1 MLLLNRGNYNL
12 LVSRR
17 WLRRDGYFFSLSFLD
32 LDMSLHG
39 AVPAAASASQAGR
52 LYFTSVREVRS
63 QEGKTELFDPA
74 RFERSIRAAFVA
86 AGIAGERNEPMV
98 LHVVDEAIAKLSLL
112 STGMPDAQE
121 LRQLAHAALV
131 DTNLPMVA
139 AAYLRQTTADVDP
152 GRSFGVALTEAQKSG
167 RRVGP
172 PLASR
177 RRLPNERQSITHKF
191 QVGSHK
197 GYVTVG
203 LYEDGSPGEIF
214 VSMSK
219 EGSTMSGLLDSLATS
234 VSIGLQHGVPL
245 RTVVDKFSHVHFDP
259 SGFTENPNI
268 RYAKSVVDY
277 IFRWLGQ
284 KFPEAMSR
292 QEVLDADTVELVPR
306 SEMAPD
312 VKPDSPLAGA
322 CPMLTP
328 RKVYKPFEYPA
339 YFELF
344 TKQNQAHWL
353 PLEVNMEADI
363 TDYKHKLS
371 PAEMAVITNI
381 LRFFT
386 QGDIE
391 VNNNYNSQLIPHFPK
406 PEIRMMLSSFA
417 AMEGIHI
424 WAYSYLNDT
433 LGLPDTEYSAFLNIQ
448 AMREKYEYVQNFN
461 VRTVEDLA
469 INMAVFGGFM
479 EGVSLFSS
487 FAILMHFP
495 RMGRL
500 KGVGQIITW
509 SIRDET
515 LHSDGICRLFRDL
528 ISENRH
534 LWTPELQKTLYSACQ
549 DMVTLEDAFIDACF
563 SLGDIPGLKG
573 EDVKQYIRYI
583 ADRRLHN
590 LGLDALYGA
599 AKNPLPWLDAMINAK
614 EHTNFFENRA
624 TEYAKG
630 GVINDWT

>member
-1 MLLLNRGNYNL
+1 MTP
-12 LVSRR
+12 
-17 WLRRDGYFFSLSFLD
+17 
-32 LDMSLHG
+32 HG
-39 AVPAAASASQAGR
+39 SVPVPSSASQAGR

-63 QEGKTELFDPA
+63 RDGKSEPFDPA
-74 RFERSIRAAFVA
+74 RLERSIRTAFA
-86 AGIAGERNEPMV
+86 SAGITGERNEPMV

-112 STGMPDAQE
+112 SGGTPDAQE

-139 AAYLRQTTADVDP
+139 TAYLRQTDDVDP
-152 GRSFGVALTEAQKSG
+152 GRSFGIALTEAQKTG

-177 RRLPNERQSITHKF
+177 RRLPDERQSITHKF

-292 QEVLDADTVELVPR
+292 QEVLDADMVELVPR

-339 YFELF
+339 YFEMF

-406 PEIRMMLSSFA
+406 PEIRMMLSAFA

-433 LGLPDTEYSAFLNIQ
+433 LGLPDTEYSSFLNIQ

-469 INMAVFGGFM
+469 INLAVFGGFM

-549 DMVTLEDAFIDACF
+549 DMVNLEDAFIDACF
-563 SLGDIPGLKG
+563 SLGDIPGLKA

-599 AKNPLPWLDAMINAK
+599 VKNPLPWLDAMINAK